1 MNRTAEAGGNGSAG
15 STPGTTP
22 TPEPQPAMGTEP
34 ETGTT
39 PEDGTDSTSVEL
51 RKAQAEAKRYRLEL
65 KEVREQLKAQTNK
78 DLTEAER
85 MEQRAKEVE
94 AREAAAIQRERN
106 IEVREAAVAAGSN
119 APEHVAR
126 LVDPDE
132 EITSAIRRLKRELPQ
147 LFYNRGTLGSA
158 DGGSHGGGVKQS
170 PSEVMDALIR
180 GGRL

>member
-1 MNRTAEAGGNGSAG
+1 MPEQGGNNSGS

-22 TPEPQPAMGTEP
+22 TPPQPETGTEP

-39 PEDGTDSTSVEL
+39 PEDGTDSSSVEL

-65 KEVREQLKAQTNK
+65 REIREQLKARDEK
-78 DLTEAER
+78 DLSETERLEK
-85 MEQRAKEVE
+85 RAKELD
-94 AREAAAIQRERN
+94 AREAQALQRERDA
-106 IEVREAAVAAGSN
+106 EVRLAAITAGAN
-119 APEHVAR
+119 APDAVAR

-132 EITSAIRRLKRELPQ
+132 EIPAAIRRLKRELPQ
-147 LFYNRGTLGSA
+147 LFYNRGTNGSA

>member
-1 MNRTAEAGGNGSAG
+1 MLEQGGNNSGS

-22 TPEPQPAMGTEP
+22 TEPQPPAGTEP

-39 PEDGTDSTSVEL
+39 PEDGTETSSVEL

-65 KEVREQLKAQTNK
+65 REIREQLKARDEK

-85 MEQRAKEVE
+85 LEKRAKELD
-94 AREAAAIQRERN
+94 AREALAIQRERDA
-106 IEVREAAVAAGSN
+106 EVRLAAIAAGAN
-119 APEHVAR
+119 APDAVAR
-126 LVDPDE
+126 LIDPDE
-132 EITSAIRRLKRELPQ
+132 EIPAALRRLKRELPQ
-147 LFYNRGTLGSA
+147 LFYNRGTAGSA
-158 DGGSHGGGVKQS
+158 DGGAHGGTARQS

>member
-1 MNRTAEAGGNGSAG
+1 MAEAGGNGSAG

-22 TPEPQPAMGTEP
+22 TPEPQPAMGNEP

-65 KEVREQLKAQTNK
+65 KEVREQLKARDEK
-78 DLTEAER
+78 DLSETERLEK
-85 MEQRAKEVE
+85 RAKELD
-94 AREAAAIQRERN
+94 AREAQALQRERDA
-106 IEVREAAVAAGSN
+106 EVRLAAITAGAN
-119 APEHVAR
+119 APDAVAR

-132 EITSAIRRLKRELPQ
+132 EIPAAIRRLKRELPQ
-147 LFYNRGTLGSA
+147 LFYNRGTLGTA
-158 DGGSHGGGVKQS
+158 DAGSHGGGARQS

>member
-39 PEDGTDSTSVEL
+39 PDDGTDSTSVEL

-65 KEVREQLKAQTNK
+65 KEAREQLKARDDR
-78 DLTEAER
+78 DLTETER
-85 MEQRAKEVE
+85 LEKRAKELD
-94 AREAAAIQRERN
+94 AREAQALQRERDA
-106 IEVREAAVAAGSN
+106 EVKVAAVAAQSN
-119 APEHVAR
+119 APDAIAR
-126 LVDPDE
+126 LMDPDE
-132 EITSAIRRLKRELPQ
+132 EIPAGIRRIKREYPQ
-147 LFYNRGTLGSA
+147 LFYNRGTAGSA
-158 DGGSHGGGVKQS
+158 DGGSHGGGVQQS